1 VTVISFLFSI
11 RIYNFG
17 IESCINNYSK
27 ILKEN
32 LSPIIK
38 LQDMQEAYIVAGYR
52 TAVTKSKKGAFRF
65 TRPDDLAID
74 LIKGLLATV
83 PQLDVK
89 RIDDVI
95 VGNAVPEAEQGL
107 QVGRMISAQAVGIH
121 APGIT
126 INRYCASGLESIA
139 IASAKIRSGMAE
151 CIIAGGV
158 ESMSMVPTAGWKT
171 SPAYSIAK
179 DNPDYYVSM
188 GLTAEAVANEYKV
201 SREDQDA
208 FSYQSHLK
216 AGNAI
221 KEGYFKSGILPIEIE
236 EVYLDEKGKK
246 QKRKF
251 TVDTDE
257 GVRAD
262 TSLESLAKL
271 KPAFS
276 LGGSVTAGNSSQT
289 SDGAAFVIVMSER
302 MIKELGLKP
311 IARLVNCASAGVHPR
326 IMGIGPVE
334 AIPKVLKQSGMSLG
348 DIDLFELNEAFAS
361 QSLAVIRTLEL
372 DSSKVN
378 INGGAIALG
387 HPLGCTGCK
396 LTIQLVN
403 DMKRLGKKYGIVT
416 ACVGGGQ
423 GIAAVIE
430 NID

>member
-1 VTVISFLFSI
+1 
-11 RIYNFG
+11 
-17 IESCINNYSK
+17 
-27 ILKEN
+27 
-32 LSPIIK
+32 
-38 LQDMQEAYIVAGYR
+38 MQEAFIVAGYR
-52 TAVTKSKKGAFRF
+52 TAITKSKKGGFRF

-74 LIKGLLATV
+74 VIKGLLASV

-89 RIDDVI
+89 RVDDVI

-107 QVGRMISAQAVGIH
+107 QVGRMISAKAVGIH

-139 IASAKIRSGMAE
+139 MATAKIRSGMAE

-171 SPAYSIAK
+171 SPSYAIAK
-179 DNPDYYVSM
+179 DTPDFYLSM
-188 GLTAEAVANEYKV
+188 GLTAEAVAKEYNI
-201 SREDQDA
+201 SREDQDE
-208 FSYQSHLK
+208 FSYNSHLK

-221 KEGYFKSGILPIEIE
+221 REGFFKTGILPINVE
-236 EVYLDEKGKK
+236 EVYLDAKGKK
-246 QKRKF
+246 AKRNF
-251 TVDTDE
+251 TVDIDE

-262 TSLESLAKL
+262 TSIEGLAKL
-271 KPAFS
+271 KPAFAI
-276 LGGSVTAGNSSQT
+276 GGSVTAGNSSQT

-302 MIKELGLKP
+302 MINELGLKP

-334 AIPKVLKQSGMSLG
+334 AIPKVLKQAGMRLA

-361 QSLAVIRTLEL
+361 QSLAVIRELEL
-372 DSSKVN
+372 NPEIVN

-396 LTIQLVN
+396 LTIQIAN
-403 DMKRLGKKYGIVT
+403 DMKRLSKKFGIVT

-423 GIAAVIE
+423 GIAGIIE